1 MKKAT
6 PFGFAFGFVLSILA
20 AVAGAAEPPYDLLIR
35 GGRVIDPKNAIDG
48 PMDVAI
54 AGDRVVKVAPRIP
67 AGDAKRSVD
76 ATGRIVTPGLVDIH
90 VHVFHGTEPNAY
102 LSNGFD
108 ALPPDGFTLR
118 TCVTT
123 AVDAGG
129 AGWRNVAQFKDQ
141 VVDRAKT
148 RVLAWLNIVGT
159 GMKGGAAEQ
168 NPGDLEAQPA
178 AQAIRDYKDFVIGV
192 KTAHFKG
199 GWAAVDHA
207 VQAAGMAGVPVMVD
221 FGDFKPE
228 LSLEDLL
235 LHRLRPGDVFTH
247 VYAKIEGRTSVIG
260 DDGKLQPYLIEARR
274 RGLLFDVGHGGGS
287 FVYAQ
292 AEPAFAQGFPPD
304 TISTDLH
311 STSMNGGMKDL
322 PNVMSKLLNMGLSVA
337 DVVAGAT
344 SAPARTI
351 LCPELGQ
358 LGVGSPADVAVLS
371 LRDGSFGYVDVDGVK
386 RLGRRRLECE
396 VTVRGGQ
403 VAWDQNGLSRP
414 NP

>member
-1 MKKAT
+1 MKQAST
-6 PFGFAFGFVLSILA
+6 FAALTLVAGL
-20 AVAGAAEPPYDLLIR
+20 AGAAEPPYDLLIR
-35 GGRVIDPKNAIDG
+35 GGRVIDPKNGVDG
-48 PMDVAI
+48 ALDVAI
-54 AGDRVVKVAPRIP
+54 AGDKVVKVAAGIP
-67 AGDAKRSVD
+67 ASQAKQTVD
-76 ATGRIVTPGLVDIH
+76 ATGKLVTPGLVDMH
-90 VHVFHGTEPNAY
+90 VHVFYGTERNAY

-108 ALPPDGFTLR
+108 AVQPDGFTLR

-123 AVDAGG
+123 AADAGG

-148 RVLAWLNIVGT
+148 RILAWLNIVGG

-199 GWAAVDHA
+199 GWAGVDHA
-207 VQAAGMAGVPVMVD
+207 VLAAGAAGVPVMVD

-235 LHRLRPGDVFTH
+235 LRRLRPGDVFTH

-260 DDGKLQPYLIEARR
+260 DDGKLQPYLLEARK
-274 RGLLFDVGHGGGS
+274 RGLIFDVGHGGGS

-292 AEPAFAQGFPPD
+292 AEPALAQGFPPD

-311 STSMNGGMKDL
+311 STSMNAGMKDM
-322 PNVMSKLLNMGLSVA
+322 PNVMSKLIAMGMSVG
-337 DVVAGAT
+337 DVIAKST
-344 SAPARTI
+344 SVPAKVIQR
-351 LCPELGQ
+351 PELGQ
-358 LGVGSPADVAVLS
+358 IGAGAGADVAVFS
-371 LRDGSFGYVDVDGVK
+371 LRDGAFGYVDIDGVK
-386 RLGRRRLECE
+386 RLGKQRLECE
-396 VTVRGGQ
+396 VTVRGGK
-403 VAWDQNGLSRP
+403 VAWDLNGLSRP